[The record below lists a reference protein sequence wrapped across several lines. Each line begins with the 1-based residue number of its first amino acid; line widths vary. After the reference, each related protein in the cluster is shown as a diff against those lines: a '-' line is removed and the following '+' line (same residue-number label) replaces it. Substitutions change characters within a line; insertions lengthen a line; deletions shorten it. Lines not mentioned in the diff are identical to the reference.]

1 MLKDALGDGWVVE
14 RVTDYMG
21 EISIIAFPVAEHE
34 GTPSFILFETE
45 GRARLAAVKSDA
57 WGSDQSFASFSEA
70 VSAFIAVARA
80 YQPYELCN
88 SERRE
93 HVQALEDAAREQ

>member
-45 GRARLAAVKSDA
+45 GRARLAAVKSDT
-57 WGSDQSFASFSEA
+57 WGIGPKLRQFFGGG
-70 VSAFIAVARA
+70 
-80 YQPYELCN
+80 
-88 SERRE
+88 
-93 HVQALEDAAREQ
+93 